1 MATLVNTFLEKNE
14 KEKTGPAKLEKKDRI
29 GVYTLKYTVYVDK
42 NRHNIQGYLKV
53 VQPERQKE
61 VVVEEVGEQQGQGQ
75 QGQGQEEVEQVGEV
89 EEVREVKTLK
99 DSKMRQIN

>member
-61 VVVEEVGEQQGQGQ
+61 VVVEEVVVEQE
-75 QGQGQEEVEQVGEV
+75 GQGQEEVEQVGEV